1 MQSDQSKFWSKHL
14 LYNVTFFGIFV
25 FFISGFNILY
35 IYIYMY
41 MCLVKNCI
49 ALTIIIRVQRL
60 QGVP

>member
-35 IYIYMY
+35 IYIYI
-41 MCLVKNCI
+41 CI
-49 ALTIIIRVQRL
+49 CVLLKTVL
-60 QGVP
+60 L